1 MVARRI
7 CPTMTTRISHQA
19 AFCRFS
25 FAFVFIIVLLPLTVA
40 AIPAPGQTS
49 PKPAAATNTT
59 PAPRQA
65 FEVVSIRVVDP
76 NSKVDHNNPNDAS
89 NQPQTFP
96 SNRLTMR
103 YIAPLSLI
111 CAAYIEIQ
119 CGNVVGG
126 PPWLHTNEVHYDIS
140 AKVEGN
146 AMLTRD
152 QMKPMLRT
160 LLEERF
166 HLKVHSEQR
175 ILPGYAL
182 VVAKSGSK
190 LQPNKPASKDGG
202 SFVAV
207 SEFKFQNV
215 STEYL
220 AKLVGWQVNKPV
232 ADKTG
237 IQGMFD
243 VDLKFRPATG
253 PYIDDPRYQNL
264 PTVLD
269 AVQEQLGLK
278 MIPEKVLVDYLVIE
292 HVDKLPT
299 EN

>member
-146 AMLTRD
+146 VCSPGTR
-152 QMKPMLRT
+152 
-160 LLEERF
+160 
-166 HLKVHSEQR
+166 
-175 ILPGYAL
+175 
-182 VVAKSGSK
+182 
-190 LQPNKPASKDGG
+190 
-202 SFVAV
+202 
-207 SEFKFQNV
+207 
-215 STEYL
+215 
-220 AKLVGWQVNKPV
+220 
-232 ADKTG
+232 
-237 IQGMFD
+237 
-243 VDLKFRPATG
+243 
-253 PYIDDPRYQNL
+253 
-264 PTVLD
+264 
-269 AVQEQLGLK
+269 
-278 MIPEKVLVDYLVIE
+278 
-292 HVDKLPT
+292 
-299 EN
+299 

>member
-1 MVARRI
+1 
-7 CPTMTTRISHQA
+7 MTTRISHQA

-25 FAFVFIIVLLPLTVA
+25 FAFACVVLLPLTVA
-40 AIPAPGQTS
+40 AISAPGQTP
-49 PKPAAATNTT
+49 PKPAATT
-59 PAPRQA
+59 QTSPAPRQA

-76 NSKVDHNNPNDAS
+76 NSKVDHNDPNIAS

-96 SNRLTMR
+96 ANRLTMR
-103 YIAPLSLI
+103 YIPTLSLI
-111 CAAYIEIQ
+111 CAAYSEIQ
-119 CGNVVGG
+119 CGHVVGG
-126 PPWLHTNEVHYDIS
+126 PPWLHTFDVHYDIS

-146 AMLTRD
+146 AMLTKD

-175 ILPGYAL
+175 IVPGYAL
-182 VVAKSGSK
+182 VVAKGGSK
-190 LQPNKPASKDGG
+190 LQPNKVAPKDGG
-202 SFVAV
+202 SIIAV
-207 SEFKFQNV
+207 SGFKFQNV
-215 STEYL
+215 SPEYL
-220 AKLVGWQVNKPV
+220 ARLIGWAVNKPV

-237 IQGMFD
+237 LQCTFD

-253 PYIDDPRYQNL
+253 PYIDDPRFEHL
-264 PTVLD
+264 PAIFD

-278 MIPEKVLVDYLVIE
+278 LIPAKVPGDYLVID
-292 HVDKLPT
+292 HVDEIPT